1 VKSEILDEILSL
13 ERAALDRWCVGDPSG
28 FLDLS
33 AADVSYFD
41 PFQESRLEDHGAL
54 TALYATLRGQVQ
66 ISRNEIVNP
75 RVQDLGN
82 AAVLTF
88 QFVSEGSEGTMR
100 WNCTEVY
107 RRLDGQWKI
116 VHTHWSF
123 VKPVLAPD
131 AA

>member
-1 VKSEILDEILSL
+1 MQSEILDEILSL

-54 TALYATLRGQVQ
+54 AALYETLRGQVQ
-66 ISRNEIVNP
+66 ISRSEIVNP